1 MKAGCLKELF
11 VCIKDKGPEEVVFD
25 AIGDMGQME
34 NSNGFRVS
42 SCPRFGS
49 TSVVTNSCRGYLQ
62 IGDERISVNGHA
74 LTWINTIGG
83 NNLWKLSKQQLT
95 GEETKS
101 PGKIFFFS
109 FFFFKLCTTIIHEKK
124 YRVMQHGSRV
134 GMIRS
139 PLPPL
144 PLKNSNHGHDDKAK
158 VFVLSF
164 SSPNTAL

>member
-25 AIGDMGQME
+25 AIEDMGQME
-34 NSNGFRVS
+34 NSSGFRVS

-83 NNLWKLSKQQLT
+83 NNLWK
-95 GEETKS
+95 
-101 PGKIFFFS
+101 
-109 FFFFKLCTTIIHEKK
+109 
-124 YRVMQHGSRV
+124 
-134 GMIRS
+134 
-139 PLPPL
+139 
-144 PLKNSNHGHDDKAK
+144 
-158 VFVLSF
+158 
-164 SSPNTAL
+164 

>member
-25 AIGDMGQME
+25 AIEDMGQME
-34 NSNGFRVS
+34 NSSGFRVS
-42 SCPRFGS
+42 SCPTFGS

-95 GEETKS
+95 GEDETQGYSEEVKKVS
-101 PGKIFFFS
+101 KGTHGNQISGKDFFS
-109 FFFFKLCTTIIHEKK
+109 LFLFF
-124 YRVMQHGSRV
+124 
-134 GMIRS
+134 
-139 PLPPL
+139 
-144 PLKNSNHGHDDKAK
+144 
-158 VFVLSF
+158 
-164 SSPNTAL
+164 

>member
-25 AIGDMGQME
+25 AIEDMGQME

-95 GEETKS
+95 GEDETQGYSEEVKKVS
-101 PGKIFFFS
+101 KGTHGNQISGKDFFFS
-109 FFFFKLCTTIIHEKK
+109 
-124 YRVMQHGSRV
+124 
-134 GMIRS
+134 
-139 PLPPL
+139 
-144 PLKNSNHGHDDKAK
+144 
-158 VFVLSF
+158 LSF
-164 SSPNTAL
+164 FLSYALLLSMRKNTG